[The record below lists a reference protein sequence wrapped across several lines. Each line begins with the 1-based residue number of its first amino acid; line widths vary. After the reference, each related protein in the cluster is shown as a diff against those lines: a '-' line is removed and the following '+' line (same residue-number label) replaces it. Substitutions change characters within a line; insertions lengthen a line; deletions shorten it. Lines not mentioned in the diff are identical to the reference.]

1 MFYRFF
7 TWCLPWEWRFIS
19 NSIFKIA
26 LIGKTYEL
34 LLSLG
39 SRSSSLFRLLRKSPK
54 VSEST
59 FFDICLSKNQSS
71 YCNTHLKD
79 IAHIAYLAYFNR
91 LGQFT
96 VQDVV
101 KMDDYWLHIV
111 HHNLVRFPNWH
122 KWFGAAGKTYLNIF
136 IDLSIFGQNLNHDFR
151 LGF

>member
-1 MFYRFF
+1 M
-7 TWCLPWEWRFIS
+7 
-19 NSIFKIA
+19 NIA

-101 KMDDYWLHIV
+101 IV
-111 HHNLVRFPNWH
+111 ILGWT
-122 KWFGAAGKTYLNIF
+122 A
-136 IDLSIFGQNLNHDFR
+136 DCDFK
-151 LGF
+151 LYNGL